1 MNSGALGKVYH
12 DGEVIVRQ
20 GDVGDSMY
28 VIQEGRVQILV
39 EQGGQERLVRVA
51 RAGELIGEMA
61 IFEKRARSATVRA
74 EGDVRLLTIDKKN
87 FLRRISE
94 EPSIA
99 LRIVQTMSQRIRE
112 LSHEVARLKR
122 QQLSR
127 PSDE

>member
-112 LSHEVARLKR
+112 LSQEVARLKS
-122 QQLSR
+122 Q
-127 PSDE
+127 